1 MKQVLLMILVV
12 ALVGCGKGNQT
23 VKELTPEEKNDLQTD
38 PAEETNIAKKKPELT
53 ARLAGELRAWQSSV
67 LNSLREKDYPKK

>member
-1 MKQVLLMILVV
+1 MKVLIPIVIGLSV
-12 ALVGCGKGNQT
+12 VGCGKGNQT